1 MVSSATPSS
10 VTNASVNY
18 TATVATPASNTETP
32 FWGKLVR
39 TKPIAPANS
48 GESGGLRKTLT
59 AWNLIM
65 FGVSAMIGTGI
76 FVLTGE
82 AASTAAGPALMIS
95 ILITG
100 VLCGFCALC
109 YSELAAMIPVSGSA
123 YSYLYAG
130 LGEFA
135 AWVTGWVLIVEYL
148 AGVMAIAI
156 GWGEAIK
163 HFCANLLH
171 VQLPLAFTTNTVEIL
186 EGVNQAARHQELVMV
201 SQPFQIPFLSQQYTL
216 IVNQS
221 FNALPFCALL
231 AVTYLLC
238 RGIEENA
245 KLASAM
251 VYVKTAVIVLFIV
264 SGTIFLFGHP
274 HVLQQNWF
282 ANGWKTFA
290 PWGWEGIFKGSALMF
305 FAYIGFDALATASEE
320 AKNPQRDLPV
330 GIMGSLIIC
339 TILYIAVT
347 VAVTAILPLGE
358 IALHKEA
365 AVVHAMGMM
374 KIPVADWLVSLGAI
388 VGITSVLLVMQ
399 LASVRISYAIARDGL
414 LPKSIAKLHPK
425 LGVPLLATL
434 IIGIVN
440 AFGSATMP
448 ISLMAH
454 ISNLGT
460 LFAFMMVCLAVVVL
474 RITAPNA
481 ERPFKIKAG
490 MFIGLLGFLGCLKLM
505 LDLSATAWVLT
516 GILTVLGIVFYF
528 LYGMK
533 HSTLNA
539 PNPPVVISSSTPN
552 V

>member
-1 MVSSATPSS
+1 MVSSATPS
-10 VTNASVNY
+10 
-18 TATVATPASNTETP
+18 TVATASTNYSSVASNP
-32 FWGKLVR
+32 VAVPSANLPLWGKLIR
-39 TKPIAPANS
+39 TKPIAPPNDGS
-48 GESGGLRKTLT
+48 SGGGLHKSLT
-59 AWNLIM
+59 AMNLIM

-95 ILITG
+95 IVITG
-100 VLCGFCALC
+100 ILCGFCALC

-135 AWVTGWVLIVEYL
+135 AWITGWVLIVEYL
-148 AGVMAIAI
+148 AGVMAIGI

-163 HFCANLLH
+163 HFFANLLH
-171 VQLPLAFTTNTVEIL
+171 VQLPLALTTNTIEIL
-186 EGVNQAARHQELVMV
+186 EGTKQTARYSELVV
-201 SQPFQIPFLSQQYTL
+201 KSIPFKLPFLAEHFTL
-216 IVNQS
+216 IINQS
-221 FNALPFCALL
+221 FNFLPFGALL
-231 AVTYLLC
+231 VVTFLLC

-245 KLASAM
+245 KIASAM
-251 VYVKTAVIVLFIV
+251 VYVKTAVILLFIV
-264 SGTIFLFGHP
+264 SAVIFLFSHP
-274 HVLQQNWF
+274 QILQQNWF

-290 PWGWEGIFKGSALMF
+290 PWGWDGIFKGSALMF

-330 GIMGSLIIC
+330 GILGSLIIC
-339 TILYIAVT
+339 TILYILVT

-358 IALHKEA
+358 IAQHKEA
-365 AVVHAMGMM
+365 AVVHAMSMM
-374 KIPVADWLVSLGAI
+374 KIPVADWLVSIGAI

-425 LGVPLLATL
+425 LGVPLAATL
-434 IIGIVN
+434 IIGILN
-440 AFGSATMP
+440 AFGSAIMP

-481 ERPFKIKAG
+481 LRPFRIPAG
-490 MFIGLLGFLGCLKLM
+490 TLIGVLGFLGCLKLM

-516 GILTVLGIVFYF
+516 GVLTLMGIAFYF
-528 LYGMK
+528 LYGIK
-533 HSTLNA
+533 NSTLNQ
-539 PNPPVVISSSTPN
+539 VK
-552 V
+552 